1 MNRFL
6 KYWRRSGK
14 GKQYQAVIVNYAD
27 DFVILS
33 REHAEEARVD
43 RRGDDEDRADP
54 ERGEDERPGCLT
66 GDLQLSWLHVRTATV
81 LEEWPMV
88 WYTAAKPSEKSIT
101 KLKQSVYDLL
111 QPSQVCPWEDV
122 RDALNV
128 KLRGWR
134 GYFSYGSI
142 NKAYREIDAYVY

>member
-1 MNRFL
+1 MLANLYMNRFL

-27 DFVILS
+27 DLVILS
-33 REHAEEARVD
+33 RQQAEEAR
-43 RRGDDEDRADP
+43 EWT
-54 ERGEDERPGCLT
+54 GEVMTKIGLT
-66 GDLQLSWLHVRTATV
+66 LNEGKTSVRDASRETFNFLGYTFGPQRY
-81 LEEWPMV
+81 WKNGQ

-111 QPSQVCPWEDV
+111 QPSQVSPWEDV
-122 RDALNV
+122 RDALNA

-134 GYFSYGSI
+134 GISRTG
-142 NKAYREIDAYVY
+142 R